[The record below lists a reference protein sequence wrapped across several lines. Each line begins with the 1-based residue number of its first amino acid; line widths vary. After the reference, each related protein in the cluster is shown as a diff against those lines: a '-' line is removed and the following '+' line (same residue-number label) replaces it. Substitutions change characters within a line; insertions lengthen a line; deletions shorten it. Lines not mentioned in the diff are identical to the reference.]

1 MATTAV
7 FYTKTNLFILIFQF
21 LITTHNSSLFSFA
34 MSSPSA
40 LTTPIRTVLVTGA
53 NGYLASH
60 IVKQLLDKQYNV
72 HACVRNADNVSSVQ
86 HLLNIPK
93 TNNVGGGK
101 LTLFST
107 DDMGDA
113 SLYGRYDKPLIGC
126 DAVIHAATPL
136 SPKLNGREFDGE
148 RDM

>member
-1 MATTAV
+1 
-7 FYTKTNLFILIFQF
+7 
-21 LITTHNSSLFSFA
+21 
-34 MSSPSA
+34 MSSAPSA

-93 TNNVGGGK
+93 TNNGIGGRK
-101 LTLFST
+101 QQLTLFST
-107 DDMGDA
+107 GDMGDA